1 MVVCTIAPKSIDKV
15 WCDELRNEQTGEC
28 RLGRVGKRGM
38 KWVTG
43 SGSMKYQ
50 AGSKLRHRVG
60 IRPPDVA
67 VISAVIEQAACLS
80 QGGSSWN
87 IKKKSVGEY
96 IKRFYVLLVDNNNLL
111 LHIYCN

>member
-80 QGGSSWN
+80 QGDSSWN
-87 IKKKSVGEY
+87 IKKKKKK
-96 IKRFYVLLVDNNNLL
+96 I
-111 LHIYCN
+111 CW